1 MYNTRYSV
9 LHKNTVHDIERWTMN
24 KYSVFNELDPA
35 DLAGL
40 SECLGFEE
48 QVFNKGEIIMRFS
61 SDNKKSGILLSGL
74 AYLKSINDEGEENI
88 LDYYEGGNLFGSALT
103 PHTNVNLYYIAAKKK
118 SSVYFFP
125 HDLLV
130 KKCKNNCEKHT
141 KFINNT
147 LVSISCRSQIHIDI
161 LSQRTIRGKL
171 MIYFAYLAE
180 LGSSKNI
187 RLPIPL
193 SDLSGYICADRSAMM
208 REIKNMN
215 DDGLISSKGQN
226 ILLL

>member
-1 MYNTRYSV
+1 
-9 LHKNTVHDIERWTMN
+9 
-24 KYSVFNELDPA
+24 
-35 DLAGL
+35 
-40 SECLGFEE
+40 
-48 QVFNKGEIIMRFS
+48 
-61 SDNKKSGILLSGL
+61 
-74 AYLKSINDEGEENI
+74 
-88 LDYYEGGNLFGSALT
+88 
-103 PHTNVNLYYIAAKKK
+103 
-118 SSVYFFP
+118 
-125 HDLLV
+125 
-130 KKCKNNCEKHT
+130 
-141 KFINNT
+141 
-147 LVSISCRSQIHIDI
+147 
-161 LSQRTIRGKL
+161 